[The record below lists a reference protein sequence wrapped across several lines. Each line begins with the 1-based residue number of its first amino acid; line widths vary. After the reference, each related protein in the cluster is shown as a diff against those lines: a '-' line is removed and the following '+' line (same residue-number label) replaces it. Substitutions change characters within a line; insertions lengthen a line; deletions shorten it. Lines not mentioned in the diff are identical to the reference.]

1 LIAAAVFDTFRWSYA
16 PTIQLRRI
24 TSQMIDY
31 TVMAVEGLVF
41 EDS

>member
-1 LIAAAVFDTFRWSYA
+1 LIVTAGLGTFRSSYA
-16 PTIQLRRI
+16 PTTQLRRI